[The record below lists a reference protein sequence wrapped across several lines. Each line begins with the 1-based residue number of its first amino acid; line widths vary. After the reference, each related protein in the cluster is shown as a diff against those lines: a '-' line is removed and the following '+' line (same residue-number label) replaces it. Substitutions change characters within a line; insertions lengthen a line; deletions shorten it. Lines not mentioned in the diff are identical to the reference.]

1 MYKMEE
7 EFENLVVS
15 DDITDDNEKKTNY
28 IMYKVCPKNKEL
40 NFCYIGQTANF
51 ENRKRQHIRNTTC
64 ETDKKHYHLKHY
76 ETIRNNGGWDEW
88 EMIELEKFNDKTK
101 LEARIREQELIKE
114 HNANLN
120 MLSAYITEEERQ
132 ANKKAITEKFRTEN
146 KEYLAEQTK
155 KYKQEH
161 KEVIAEQMKKY
172 RAENKEKISQKTKE
186 YRENNKEKHQE
197 WQKVWQE
204 KNKELL
210 KEKRKIYDAKKK
222 AEKLAQKALL
232 ESENPLLD
240 PEQERIKKEQQRK
253 EKREQYN
260 AQRREKRLQEKQALQ
275 NSM

>member
-7 EFENLVVS
+7 ETTL
-15 DDITDDNEKKTNY
+15 KNY
-28 IMYKVCPKNKEL
+28 TMYKILPKNAALEY
-40 NFCYIGQTANF
+40 CYIGHTNNF
-51 ENRKRQHIRNTTC
+51 AFRKQQHKAPCIDTLHS
-64 ETDKKHYHLKHY
+64 KAHIKLY

-120 MLSAYITEEERQ
+120 MLSAYITEDERQ
-132 ANKKAITEKFRTEN
+132 ANKKAITEKFRAEN

-232 ESENPLLD
+232 ESEKPLLD

-260 AQRREKRLQEKQALQ
+260 AQRREKRLKEKQAQQ